1 MTSYYKRAA
10 MSGLI
15 LQFAYNY
22 TDDNRLKLNNYHDML
37 ELYNYLKKQNL
48 VERFATYADHNGLQ
62 RRNLMIR
69 RSHKLLD
76 QYINSRIIYN
86 MLDEEAWN
94 EYLNLYDDNIA
105 AALRVFA
112 RHAAFPKKPASK
124 PRAAKGKKI
133 ASLAPNRHPAPSS
146 AATHRHAH
154 AKK

>member
-1 MTSYYKRAA
+1 
-10 MSGLI
+10 
-15 LQFAYNY
+15 
-22 TDDNRLKLNNYHDML
+22 ML

-48 VERFATYADHNGLQ
+48 VERFATYADRNGLQ

-112 RHAAFPKKPASK
+112 RHAAFPKKPAGK

-133 ASLAPNRHPAPSS
+133 ACLTPTRHPAPSS
-146 AATHRHAH
+146 AATRRHAH
-154 AKK
+154 A